1 MARPISI
8 TVALWL
14 AIAVTL
20 TGCGGAAKLI
30 PGRGND
36 ADAAQQTSADE
47 GSLAIY
53 LETMG
58 ALVDGDP
65 VEQVESFDAAKRA
78 AEWAPTT
85 TNRLRF
91 ALALATPG
99 HPAADPLQAQGLLN
113 ELMASQD
120 ALLPKER
127 MLAAVHLKE
136 VEQRLI
142 LDREAE
148 RLRAAAEAGELSQ
161 RQIQELTRRL
171 RESQAIN
178 TRLQAELRRAQEK
191 LDAITSIEQS
201 IRERSDDAP

>member
-1 MARPISI
+1 MANR
-8 TVALWL
+8 TTL
-14 AIAVTL
+14 AVLYLAAAASL
-20 TGCGGAAKLI
+20 SACGSAAKLI
-30 PGRGND
+30 PGRGGDTDNQLE
-36 ADAAQQTSADE
+36 AGLNE
-47 GSLAIY
+47 GGLNVY

-65 VEQVESFDAAKRA
+65 VEQVESFEAAKRA

-99 HPAADPLQAQGLLN
+99 HPSADPLEAQGLLN
-113 ELMASQD
+113 ELMASRD
-120 ALLPKER
+120 ALLPEER

-148 RLRAAAEAGELSQ
+148 RLKAAAEAGELSQ
-161 RQIQELTRRL
+161 RQIQDLTRRL
-171 RESQAIN
+171 RQSQATN
-178 TRLQAELRRAQEK
+178 ARLQAELRRAQEK
-191 LDAITSIEQS
+191 LEAITSIEQS
-201 IRERSDDAP
+201 IRERSDDTP

>member
-1 MARPISI
+1 MARRIVIPIAF
-8 TVALWL
+8 V
-14 AIAVTL
+14 VTAAGL
-20 TGCGGAAKLI
+20 SACGGAAKLI
-30 PGRGND
+30 PGRGGD
-36 ADAAQQTSADE
+36 ADTQVEAGQSE
-47 GSLAIY
+47 GGLNVY

-65 VEQVESFDAAKRA
+65 VEQVESFEAAKRA

-99 HPAADPLQAQGLLN
+99 HPSADPLEAQGLLN
-113 ELMASQD
+113 ELMASRD
-120 ALLPKER
+120 ALLPEER

-148 RLRAAAEAGELSQ
+148 RLKAAAEAGELSQ
-161 RQIQELTRRL
+161 RQLQDLTRRL

-178 TRLQAELRRAQEK
+178 ARLQAELRRAQEK

-201 IRERSDDAP
+201 IRERSDDTP